1 MKGAA
6 AMTPRKL
13 ATAAIGKNL
22 RVNPAPDT
30 TTLAVAKKGLSMKGI
45 TWSRDISK
53 VVVRLEDKY

>member
-1 MKGAA
+1 MNGAA

-13 ATAAIGKNL
+13 ATAAIGNRL
-22 RVNPAPDT
+22 RVNPAPET

-45 TWSRDISK
+45 TWSRDISR